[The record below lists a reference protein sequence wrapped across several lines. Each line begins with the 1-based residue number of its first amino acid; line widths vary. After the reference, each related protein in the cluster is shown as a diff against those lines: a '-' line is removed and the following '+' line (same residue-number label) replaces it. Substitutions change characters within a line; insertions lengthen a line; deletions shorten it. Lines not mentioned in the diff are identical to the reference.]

1 LGRTHAQV
9 VCSAVGDT
17 GGCPGY
23 PAVLSGAGEYAY
35 YEVGLNWELP
45 TYRYFSAG
53 LGAGSTANFAN
64 QKISSVQRAIE
75 RTYWATASLAT
86 GALSEF
92 HPKIDYGQSVAD
104 ENLLEGPLDGN
115 LTAMGSTSGL
125 PVGIWGMAT
134 PYGAIPFAGNPEGA
148 VVQPAFS
155 PADPVN
161 DEDFRVRPYSL
172 QTQVSALVT
181 RWQATFDAA
190 GLTLEF
196 DLAPIVRVWC
206 LLTAS
211 PTSPGNDSP
220 SVAPRPIPR
229 GGIGAYRYNGGASAI
244 SMIPGVNVQV
254 IQKNTSAIDNT
265 DLPVYDIGADW
276 ATLNS
281 VGGPTQRTSRPTR
294 AERLSFP
301 KTLKDED

>member
-1 LGRTHAQV
+1 MPITK
-9 VCSAVGDT
+9 S
-17 GGCPGY
+17 
-23 PAVLSGAGEYAY
+23 AGEYAY

-45 TYRYFSAG
+45 SYRYFSAG
-53 LGAGSTANFAN
+53 LGPGATANFAN

-75 RTYWATASLAT
+75 RTYWATASLST

-92 HPKIDYGQSVAD
+92 HPKVEYGQSVAD
-104 ENLLEGPLDGN
+104 ENIFEGPIAGN
-115 LTAMGSTSGL
+115 LTSMGSSDGL
-125 PVGIWGMAT
+125 PVGIRGMAT
-134 PYGAIPFAGNPEGA
+134 PYGAIPFSGFPESA
-148 VVQPAFS
+148 PVQPAFS
-155 PADPVN
+155 PSDPVN

-181 RWQATFDAA
+181 RWQTTLDAS

-229 GGIGAYRYNGGASAI
+229 GGIGAYRYNGGASNI

-254 IQKNTSAIDNT
+254 LQKNTSAIDNT
-265 DLPVYDIGADW
+265 DLPVYDIGQNW
-276 ATLNS
+276 ETLNG
-281 VGGPTQRTSRPTR
+281 VGGPAQRKSRSTR
-294 AERLSFP
+294 TDRFSFLKP
-301 KTLKDED
+301 PKDED